1 MADVSDLIDYYTNL
15 LIIQYNG
22 QPKAAATIALIA
34 EVFLASGVML
44 DVQNGY
50 DLDNAVGVQLD
61 VLGKYQNID
70 RFYSAFDPVDYF
82 SLETYT
88 EAPPSTPPRYGFTDY
103 AHYATDP
110 PSGCLTYS
118 EIVAVNGS
126 LVDSCFRTLI
136 YLRIIQNYSNYG
148 DGDIDARLF
157 ALFGSSIRMEDMG
170 HMRMAYFITTAIQ
183 TALIEAIIYKKVL
196 PRPMAVLGL
205 VVSDVTGPMFGFT
218 DYTEIPL
225 GVSSPYAYGF
235 SDYADYVSLS
245 GQILSYDQMAVA

>member
-1 MADVSDLIDYYTNL
+1 M
-15 LIIQYNG
+15 
-22 QPKAAATIALIA
+22 
-34 EVFLASGVML
+34 
-44 DVQNGY
+44 
-50 DLDNAVGVQLD
+50 
-61 VLGKYQNID
+61 
-70 RFYSAFDPVDYF
+70 
-82 SLETYT
+82 
-88 EAPPSTPPRYGFTDY
+88 
-103 AHYATDP
+103 
-110 PSGCLTYS
+110 
-118 EIVAVNGS
+118 AVNGS
-126 LVDSCFRTLI
+126 LVDSFFRTLI

-170 HMRMAYFITTAIQ
+170 DMRMAYFITTAIQ

-205 VVSDVTGPMFGFT
+205 VVSDVTGPMFAFT

-225 GVSSPYAYGF
+225 GISSPYAYGF